1 MEDKFYNIEQVAEI
15 LDVHHKTVRKFI
27 KEGNLRA
34 NKLGKQWRISKS
46 DLDLFTNNKDTAVD
60 LESSNNDEEIEFEN
74 NYYKSEEDNVI
85 KVSSVIN
92 IEHINEE
99 EYIRTS
105 NMLLSVM
112 NCNDEKLIGNRI
124 NMKYSKN
131 EKRLRIMLWG
141 SIDVVKDLLDVI
153 SVFSKLK

>member
-27 KEGNLRA
+27 KDGKLRA
-34 NKLGKQWRISKS
+34 NKLGKQWRISKN
-46 DLDLFTNNKDTAVD
+46 DLYLFTNNKDSAVD
-60 LESSNNDEEIEFEN
+60 IGSSKNDEEIEFEN

-85 KVSSVIN
+85 KVSSVVN

-153 SVFSKLK
+153 SVFSKVK

>member
-27 KEGNLRA
+27 KEGKLRA

-46 DLDLFTNNKDTAVD
+46 DLDLFTNNKDSAVD
-60 LESSNNDEEIEFEN
+60 IERSSNDEEIEFEN
-74 NYYKSEEDNVI
+74 NYFKNEEDNVI

-92 IEHINEE
+92 IENINEE

-153 SVFSKLK
+153 SVFSKVK

>member
-27 KEGNLRA
+27 KDGKLRA

-46 DLDLFTNNKDTAVD
+46 DLDLFTNNKDSAVD
-60 LESSNNDEEIEFEN
+60 IESSSNDEEIEFEN
-74 NYYKSEEDNVI
+74 NYYKNEENNVI
-85 KVSSVIN
+85 KVSSVVN
-92 IEHINEE
+92 IENINEE

-153 SVFSKLK
+153 SVFSKVK

>member
-27 KEGNLRA
+27 KEGKLRA

-46 DLDLFTNNKDTAVD
+46 DLDLFTNNKDSTAD
-60 LESSNNDEEIEFEN
+60 IERSSNDEEIEFEN
-74 NYYKSEEDNVI
+74 NYFKNEEDNVI

-92 IEHINEE
+92 IENINEE

-153 SVFSKLK
+153 SVFSKVK

>member
-27 KEGNLRA
+27 KDGKLRA
-34 NKLGKQWRISKS
+34 NKLGKQWRISKN
-46 DLDLFTNNKDTAVD
+46 DLDLFTNNKDSAVD
-60 LESSNNDEEIEFEN
+60 IGSSKNDEEIEFEN

-85 KVSSVIN
+85 KVSSVVN
-92 IEHINEE
+92 IEYINEE

-112 NCNDEKLIGNRI
+112 NCNDENLIGNRI

-153 SVFSKLK
+153 SVFSKVK

>member
-1 MEDKFYNIEQVAEI
+1 MEDKFYNIEQVSEI

-27 KEGNLRA
+27 KEGKLRA

-46 DLDLFTNNKDTAVD
+46 DLDLFTNNKDSTVD
-60 LESSNNDEEIEFEN
+60 IERSSNDEEIEFEN
-74 NYYKSEEDNVI
+74 NYFKNEEDNVI

-92 IEHINEE
+92 IENINEE

-153 SVFSKLK
+153 SVFSKVK

>member
-1 MEDKFYNIEQVAEI
+1 MEDKFYNIEQVSEI

-27 KEGNLRA
+27 KEGKLRA

-46 DLDLFTNNKDTAVD
+46 DLDLFTNNKDSAVD
-60 LESSNNDEEIEFEN
+60 IERSSNDEEIEFEN
-74 NYYKSEEDNVI
+74 NYFKNEENNVI
-85 KVSSVIN
+85 KVSSVVN

-153 SVFSKLK
+153 SVFSKVK

>member
-1 MEDKFYNIEQVAEI
+1 MEDKFYSIEQVAEI

-27 KEGNLRA
+27 KEGKLRA

-46 DLDLFTNNKDTAVD
+46 DLDLFTNNKDSAVD
-60 LESSNNDEEIEFEN
+60 IESSSDDEEIEFEN
-74 NYYKSEEDNVI
+74 NYYKNEENNVI
-85 KVSSVIN
+85 KVSSVVN

-141 SIDVVKDLLDVI
+141 SIDVVKDLLDII
-153 SVFSKLK
+153 SVFSKVK